1 MASGERGGPDYY
13 QNVIDDDQYN
23 DHYDDHYEIHY
34 DNHNDDHY
42 GNYYDNHYMDD
53 PHEAIPKD
61 QVMRT
66 PGKSGQNAF

>member
-23 DHYDDHYEIHY
+23 DHYDDHY
-34 DNHNDDHY
+34 
-42 GNYYDNHYMDD
+42 GNYYDDHYMDE

-61 QVMRT
+61 QVMRHPT